1 MMMLTPIVFAARGV
15 AQGGAPTE
23 TKSYSGP
30 DLFATYCA
38 TCHGAS
44 GKGDGVFAGSL
55 RTKPADLT
63 RIAINNGGVFSR
75 ADVARIIDGR
85 DPLKGHGG
93 KDMPLWGDAFANSAD
108 GPDAVKQKIETL
120 VSFIESLQQKP

>member
-1 MMMLTPIVFAARGV
+1 MARDTAFRIVIVIVIVIMMMLTPIVFAARGV
-15 AQGGAPTE
+15 AQG
-23 TKSYSGP
+23 
-30 DLFATYCA
+30 
-38 TCHGAS
+38 
-44 GKGDGVFAGSL
+44 
-55 RTKPADLT
+55 
-63 RIAINNGGVFSR
+63 NGGVFSR
-75 ADVARIIDGR
+75 ADVGRIIDGR